1 MKKLKILKKLT
12 LLMALVMVMA
22 ALFGACAA
30 PAGNAHS
37 SAPASASAQ
46 VSASESAPA
55 SEPASAAVSESA
67 PASESAAASASAS
80 SGATLSDRT
89 GAEYKVPQKLE
100 TIISL
105 APSNTEILSGLGL
118 LDKLVAVDTY
128 SAAVK
133 GVDGSLPQI
142 DIMNPDAETIISLHP
157 DLVLAADINKYGQEE
172 MFALLEKNGIDVVF
186 TPIATSLED
195 VKSDINFI
203 AELTGTKEKGTAM
216 VGDMDKVINE
226 VKKKAASAAEK
237 KTVYFEIDPTPYAAG
252 SKTFIDDMISI
263 AGGKNIYSDKEGYVA
278 ADAETIIK
286 RNPDVIITNLS
297 YDDKAV
303 GEIKARDG
311 WQNIAAIKNGH
322 VYCVNADLTSRTSQ
336 FAVEGLKEIAK
347 ALYPEIYE

>member
-1 MKKLKILKKLT
+1 MNKFTIFKKLT
-12 LLMALVMVMA
+12 LLMAVVMVMA

-30 PAGNAHS
+30 PANTAQS
-37 SAPASASAQ
+37 PAPASASVQA
-46 VSASESAPA
+46 SASESAV
-55 SEPASAAVSESA
+55 VSQ
-67 PASESAAASASAS
+67 SAAATESASAETSAPS
-80 SGATLSDRT
+80 SQSAGDTISDRT
-89 GAEYKVPQKLE
+89 GAEFKIPQKLE

-133 GVDGSLPQI
+133 GVDASLPQI

-157 DLVLAADINKYGQEE
+157 DVVLAADINKYGQEE
-172 MFALLEKNGIDVVF
+172 MFALLEKNGIEVVF
-186 TPIATSLED
+186 TPVAETLDD

-226 VKKKAASAAEK
+226 VKEKAAGVTEK
-237 KTVYFEIDPTPYAAG
+237 KTVYFEIDPTPYAVG

-263 AGGKNIYSDKEGYVA
+263 AGGENIYADQENYVA
-278 ADAETIIK
+278 ADAETIIE

-303 GEIKARDG
+303 DEIKARDG
-311 WQNIAAIKNGH
+311 WQNITAIKNGD

-347 ALYPEIYE
+347 AIYPDIYE